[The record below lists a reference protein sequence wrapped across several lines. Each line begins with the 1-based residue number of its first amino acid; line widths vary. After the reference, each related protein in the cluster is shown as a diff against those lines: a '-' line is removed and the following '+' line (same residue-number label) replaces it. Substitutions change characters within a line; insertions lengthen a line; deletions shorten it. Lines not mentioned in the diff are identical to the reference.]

1 MADCPLR
8 MFFASLPLPCIAV
21 CWHLLSTPGS
31 YIMNSSGSNRKGI
44 LFKFSVI
51 IGIAKKLYNLSPG
64 DVIEISGIK
73 ILKKSEIK

>member
-1 MADCPLR
+1 MADCPL
-8 MFFASLPLPCIAV
+8 
-21 CWHLLSTPGS
+21 HLLFSTLSLSTIFVVWHIPNHFLGAITELLS
-31 YIMNSSGSNRKGI
+31 SNRKGI
-44 LFKFSVI
+44 LFKFSAI

>member
-1 MADCPLR
+1 
-8 MFFASLPLPCIAV
+8 
-21 CWHLLSTPGS
+21 
-31 YIMNSSGSNRKGI
+31 MNSSGSNRKGI